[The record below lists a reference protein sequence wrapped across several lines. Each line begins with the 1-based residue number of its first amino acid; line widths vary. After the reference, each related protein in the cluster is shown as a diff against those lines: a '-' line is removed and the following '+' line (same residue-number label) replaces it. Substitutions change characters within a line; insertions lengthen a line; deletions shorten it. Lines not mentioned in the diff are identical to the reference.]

1 MVLIAALD
9 MLGTKPLIN
18 AHVCISNRK
27 TNTIFYNLIQSSIY
41 IYKQKCTLKVVM
53 SVFLDKTVE
62 NNVQLLPLAST
73 VSSCATVAMTI
84 DTLRLDVNVQCQ

>member
-1 MVLIAALD
+1 
-9 MLGTKPLIN
+9 
-18 AHVCISNRK
+18 
-27 TNTIFYNLIQSSIY
+27 
-41 IYKQKCTLKVVM
+41 M

-84 DTLRLDVNVQCQ
+84 VTLRLDVNVECQVQSNLFLLRYQLIYCDYQYYLQILFYNIPITLFHCIL

>member
-41 IYKQKCTLKVVM
+41 IYINT
-53 SVFLDKTVE
+53 
-62 NNVQLLPLAST
+62 NVL
-73 VSSCATVAMTI
+73 
-84 DTLRLDVNVQCQ
+84 